1 MQVHKKKSDDRNPL
15 RRRMKYRTNRR
26 KKAILAAIC
35 LCAAVIIVS
44 AVVIH
49 SKSSREP
56 VEADTSMTAVATSV
70 ADTPLTASSVLP
82 SDDSTESDSRNS
94 IRRFAVLIAVFFT
107 PNHSVLHPES
117 DFFCAVW
124 ISARKKSGSL
134 RPRIFFCAHHSM
146 TAFGDQINHLANI
159 SHG

>member
-107 PNHSVLHPES
+107 PNQISSVRYGFLPAKNPGAFAPG
-117 DFFCAVW
+117 FFFAL
-124 ISARKKSGSL
+124 I
-134 RPRIFFCAHHSM
+134 
-146 TAFGDQINHLANI
+146 TQ
-159 SHG
+159 